1 MVWEKE
7 KVELRSI
14 YSGSLIEYG
23 KNDEHICVLEADLM
37 ASASTNKFRD
47 VFPDRTINVGVA
59 EANMIGVAAGLSAM
73 GFIPFAHT
81 FAPFA
86 TRRCCDQ
93 ITLSVAYA
101 GLNVKI
107 VGSDPGVGAE
117 LNGGTHM
124 SFEDIAIMR
133 NIPGMTVFEPVD
145 SVQFKKLFPQI
156 LSSYGPTY
164 IRLFRKNAWSIY
176 REEDEFT
183 LGKGVLLKE
192 GTDVSIFAS
201 GIMVKEALEAAE
213 KLKEEGISAEVI
225 NIHTIKP
232 LDKEMVISSAAKT
245 GCVVT
250 SENAFVANGLGS
262 AVDDC
267 LSGTHPV
274 PVLKVGVEDRFGE
287 VGKIDYLQKALGLTA
302 ENIVDKAHRA
312 IELKNE
318 IKFIKDRLKK
328 VISHKQ

>member
-1 MVWEKE
+1 MSWGRED
-7 KVELRSI
+7 VELRSI

-23 KNDEHICVLEADLM
+23 KKDDSICVLEADLM

-47 VFPDRTINVGVA
+47 LFPDRTINVGVA

-73 GFIPFAHT
+73 GLIPFAHT

-133 NIPGMTVFEPVD
+133 NIPGMTIFEPVD

-156 LSSYGPTY
+156 LSSYGPAY

-176 REEDEFT
+176 QEEDEFT

-213 KLKEEGISAEVI
+213 QLAEEGIRAEVV
-225 NIHTIKP
+225 NFHTIKP
-232 LDKEMVISSAAKT
+232 LDKELAITSAVKT

-250 SENAFVANGLGS
+250 AENAFVINGLGS
-262 AVDDC
+262 AVDEC
-267 LSGTHPV
+267 LNEVHPV
-274 PVLKVGVEDRFGE
+274 PVFKVGVRDRFGE
-287 VGKIDYLQKALGLTA
+287 VGKLDYLQKVLGLTA
-302 ENIVDKAHRA
+302 GHIAKEAHKA
-312 IELKNE
+312 I
-318 IKFIKDRLKK
+318 RLKK
-328 VISHKQ
+328 ELMECCE